1 MPMGSIFP
9 NKKFRTN
16 YIKGRGL
23 QLFLARRRGA
33 FTIFSSV
40 EGGGLMIYTA
50 KLRFPGVSL
59 FNYHYMVPKVNKIL

>member
-23 QLFLARRRGA
+23 QLFLARGRGA
-33 FTIFSSV
+33 FTIFSSG
-40 EGGGLMIYTA
+40 EGGRANDI
-50 KLRFPGVSL
+50 FS
-59 FNYHYMVPKVNKIL
+59 KIKISWSWPVQLPLHGP

>member
-23 QLFLARRRGA
+23 QLFLARGRGGGIHYFQLGGGGA
-33 FTIFSSV
+33 NDIFSKIEISRSWLV
-40 EGGGLMIYTA
+40 QLPLHGPLYTT
-50 KLRFPGVSL
+50 P
-59 FNYHYMVPKVNKIL
+59 